1 METNNE
7 NIVMEENEINT
18 VETVDEPVS
27 GEVVDS
33 TTETTELSVPE
44 KRNGVGA
51 TVAGILFVA
60 GAAACVHGGKK
71 LIQKLKAKKQKKE
84 DEKTESVKKAK
95 KPARRKMKLT
105 LKERVFGYVDL
116 GEESEEE
123 PVTEE

>member
-44 KRNGVGA
+44 KRNAKLAKLAGTIAVGGV
-51 TVAGILFVA
+51 
-60 GAAACVHGGKK
+60 AALIVGGKK
-71 LIQKLKAKKQKKE
+71 LYQKSKAKKQKKE
-84 DEKTESVKKAK
+84 EEKTEPAETKK
-95 KPARRKMKLT
+95 KPANRVKLT
-105 LKERVFGYVDL
+105 WKERALGYVDL